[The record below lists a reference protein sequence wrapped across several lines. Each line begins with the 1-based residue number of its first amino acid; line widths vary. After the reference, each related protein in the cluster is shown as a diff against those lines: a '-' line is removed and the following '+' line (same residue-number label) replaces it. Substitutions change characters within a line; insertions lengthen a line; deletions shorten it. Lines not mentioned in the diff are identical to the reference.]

1 VQLKETLQLLEQF
14 KGGISDLFKQT
25 LISTYFL
32 FHWKYYH
39 QKYGIAVVMPLAP
52 TVANYFTEHSEK
64 QALDTAPKRPTC
76 RYRYVDDTFAIWP
89 HGIWELREFQ
99 NQLDIIHANIK
110 FTKET
115 ERKIAHYHF
124 W

>member
-1 VQLKETLQLLEQF
+1 VQLKETVQLLEQF

-39 QKYGIAVVMPLAP
+39 QKDGIAVAMPLAL

-76 RYRYVDDTFAIWP
+76 
-89 HGIWELREFQ
+89 
-99 NQLDIIHANIK
+99 
-110 FTKET
+110 
-115 ERKIAHYHF
+115 
-124 W
+124 